1 MTQKQGERSPSTTQS
16 PVIGIDCA
24 VLEMKNTFG
33 AGGYVRHVFLN
44 IELEDG
50 RSKRFNL
57 VNFPNQPDRTPE
69 LLEQAASWMRGL
81 ET

>member
-24 VLEMKNTFG
+24 VLDIDNAFG
-33 AGGYVRHVFLN
+33 AGYARRIFLN
-44 IELEDG
+44 VELEDG

-69 LLEQAASWMRGL
+69 LLEQAANWMR
-81 ET
+81 EAE

>member
-16 PVIGIDCA
+16 PVVGIDCA
-24 VLEMKNTFG
+24 VLETCTPFG
-33 AGGYVRHVFLN
+33 AGYARQVFLN

-50 RSKRFNL
+50 RSKRFDH
-57 VNFPNQPDRTPE
+57 VNFPGQPDKTPE
-69 LLEQAASWMRGL
+69 MLEQAASWMRGL

>member
-16 PVIGIDCA
+16 PVVGIDCA
-24 VLEMKNTFG
+24 VLDIDNIFG
-33 AGGYVRHVFLN
+33 AGHARRVFLN

-50 RSKRFNL
+50 RSRRSSA
-57 VNFPNQPDRTPE
+57 VIFPDQPDPTPE
-69 LLEQAASWMRGL
+69 LLEQAANWMRGL